1 LKLLLNCM
9 TTFEIKCG
17 NRTTL
22 LLQNM
27 TGSLTQFFQQ
37 TLPLTEE
44 KALQIAAAFEPL
56 SLQKGAYFVKKG
68 QVSNRYLFLETGCM
82 RAFTIDTTGEEVT
95 TELYL
100 PRQIVFEVASFFK
113 KIPAAEN
120 YQAIEDCT
128 GQFITYDDLQTLFH
142 TVPEF
147 RELGRMILV
156 NGFIAF
162 KQRTLSLIND
172 TAEQRYEQLLAT
184 RPALLQH
191 APLKY
196 IASYLGITDTSLSR
210 IRKEMA
216 QKTG

>member
-1 LKLLLNCM
+1 
-9 TTFEIKCG
+9 
-17 NRTTL
+17 
-22 LLQNM
+22 M
-27 TGSLTQFFQQ
+27 TGSLIQFFQQ

-44 KALQIAAAFEPL
+44 KAMQIAAAFQPV
-56 SLQKGAYFVKKG
+56 SLQKGTYFVKKG

-82 RAFTIDTTGEEVT
+82 RAYAMDTSGTEVT

-100 PRQIVFEVASFFK
+100 PQQVVFEVASFFK
-113 KIPAAEN
+113 KVPAAEN
-120 YQAIEDCT
+120 YQALEDCT
-128 GQFITYDDLQTLFH
+128 GQYITFDDLQTLFH
-142 TVPEF
+142 AVPEF

-162 KQRTLSLIND
+162 KQRTLALISD

-191 APLKY
+191 VPLKY

-216 QKTG
+216 QKHSKAAQ